1 MSTEESIWKG
11 SPSQWTNFVYY
22 IVCIPLSFFVIGIVM
37 GIWRFLTTK
46 FTIIEVT
53 TERIIEEKG
62 VLSKTTNELELFRVK
77 DIVLE
82 QPFWLRILS
91 LSNVVLSTTDRSH
104 KTFTIGGVPNGK

>member
-62 VLSKTTNELELFRVK
+62 VLSKTTNELELFRV
-77 DIVLE
+77 
-82 QPFWLRILS
+82 
-91 LSNVVLSTTDRSH
+91 
-104 KTFTIGGVPNGK
+104 